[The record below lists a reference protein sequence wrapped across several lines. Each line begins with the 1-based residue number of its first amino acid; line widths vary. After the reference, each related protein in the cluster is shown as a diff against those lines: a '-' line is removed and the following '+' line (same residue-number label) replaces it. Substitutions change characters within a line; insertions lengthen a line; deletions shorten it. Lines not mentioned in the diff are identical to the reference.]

1 MILPCSRV
9 PPPPPL
15 KYLPK
20 RQHDARTADIMHW
33 PGHAKEIFQ
42 QKYKKN
48 SQQNFAVVTN
58 T

>member
-9 PPPPPL
+9 PPPPL